1 MSPLGAGR
9 RAPTGRRSAGHAPT
23 AVDRVTGALRAEI
36 LSGALAS
43 DEPLREEAASERY
56 GVSRHTVRAAF
67 QRLVAERLAVAAPY
81 RGVRVASFDRATIIA
96 LQQLRAALEVEAVRI
111 AGERYGSAW
120 PESAVAPARD
130 ALARLAALGDPR
142 EAGPEGPAGE
152 PSQPR
157 GQPMAEVDWL
167 EAERIH
173 ADFHGALVAA
183 SASPRIMEAHAALGS
198 ELLLFL
204 LHVRPHYTLD
214 SLVEEHRA
222 LLADVQTR
230 GPDAIREHLEHSTA
244 LLLGRR

>member
-1 MSPLGAGR
+1 MSPLDAGR

-23 AVDRVTGALRAEI
+23 AVDRVTDALRAEI

-43 DEPLREEAASERY
+43 DEPLREEAASERF

-67 QRLVAERLAVAAPY
+67 HRLVAERLAVAAPY

-111 AGERYGSAW
+111 AGERYGSVW

-130 ALARLAALGDPR
+130 ALARMAALGDAG
-142 EAGPEGPAGE
+142 EAGSEALA
-152 PSQPR
+152 

-173 ADFHGALVAA
+173 AVFHGALVAA
-183 SASPRIMEAHAALGS
+183 SRSPRIMEVHAALGS

-204 LHVRPHYTLD
+204 LHVRPHYTLA

-244 LLLGRR
+244 LLLGR